1 MLQNRKLRHLQGI
14 AVRNLVVTPP
24 SPRTRRKTIDDEG
37 IPNTL
42 QTPAKTLAIRENRSV
57 HHSRSTT
64 DLTRAHLP
72 SELQETPSQNDAEN
86 TDNRRDRQRVRRR
99 STLPWTGVNPLVRQT
114 RLEDIVDSRMA
125 DTFFSMHCDG
135 IDEPVYIS
143 EVVEK
148 AMNPTFKSV
157 DLGMCGPAVSR
168 RDNVTL
174 RFWARTAK
182 MEEWFLLIEMQV
194 WLRGLQYIGKTL
206 ESFRHPMPAN
216 CVIFQFADG
225 VYASLT
231 DVPGLSVERE
241 TPKSLGW
248 RAAAA
253 TDGKEQATSS
263 YDALM
268 KLANL
273 DDCIQD
279 ALATREKLEGQINE
293 LIERNQ
299 GSVRLMSQVSQAQE
313 RLSDVKKAV
322 AAERKRLRQSTKRRD
337 DMLESLK
344 ARREAMAE
352 GRQNISDMQGYLSD
366 ARTIKQSCEDLLKK
380 TNDDS
385 TGQVRRICED
395 LSAIYPVEPI
405 PGKPLSFTILNI
417 PLPNSNFDDITTKYA
432 KDSVAA
438 ALGYTAHLIH
448 QISYYISVPLLYPI
462 KPYQST
468 SYIQD
473 PISVG
478 LAQRTFPLYPV
489 NTHYR
494 FEYAVFLL
502 NKDIEYLMNR
512 LGLRVLDIRH
522 TLANLKYL
530 LYMLTAGT
538 SELPARKAGGVRGLV
553 SGTMIGGSSG
563 VNTPSLASSRRG
575 SVDSARTMTA
585 APSKTL
591 AATSGNQ
598 NQSQTQNATNDKN
611 LDDLN
616 ISINDINAH
625 RFHAPSPPPH
635 KLNGDISSKSNS
647 KTATGGRGW
656 QVGRDGQAGVT
667 TMSSGATATAGGF
680 IQ

>member
-1 MLQNRKLRHLQGI
+1 M
-14 AVRNLVVTPP
+14 
-24 SPRTRRKTIDDEG
+24 
-37 IPNTL
+37 
-42 QTPAKTLAIRENRSV
+42 

-64 DLTRAHLP
+64 DLTRVQSA
-72 SELQETPSQNDAEN
+72 EIQEATTQNDADN
-86 TDNRRDRQRVRRR
+86 SKNRRERQRVRRR
-99 STLPWTGVNPLVRQT
+99 STLPWTGVSPLVRQT

-148 AMNPTFKSV
+148 AMNPTFKSF
-157 DLGMCGPAVSR
+157 DLNMCGPPVSR

-174 RFWARTAK
+174 RFWAKTAK
-182 MEEWFLLIEMQV
+182 VDEWFLLLEMQV

-216 CVIFQFADG
+216 CVVFQFADG

-231 DVPGLSVERE
+231 DVSGTGVERE
-241 TPKSLGW
+241 KPMTLGW
-248 RAAAA
+248 RAAAK
-253 TDGKEQATSS
+253 TEGKERATSS

-293 LIERNQ
+293 LIEKNQ
-299 GSVRLMSQVSQAQE
+299 GSVRLMNRVSQAQE
-313 RLSDVKKAV
+313 RLSDVKRAV
-322 AAERKRLRQSTKRRD
+322 AAERNRLRQSTKRRD
-337 DMLESLK
+337 DLLASLK
-344 ARREAMAE
+344 ARREAMAQ
-352 GRQNISDMQGYLSD
+352 GRENIADMQGYLSD
-366 ARTIKQSCEDLLKK
+366 ARTIKQSSEDLLRK

-385 TGQVRRICED
+385 AGQIRRICED
-395 LSAIYPVEPI
+395 LSAIYPVEPV

-417 PLPNSNFDDITTKYA
+417 PLPNSNFDDITTRDS
-432 KDSVAA
+432 KDAVAA
-438 ALGYTAHLIH
+438 ALGYTAHLVH

-462 KPYQST
+462 KPYNST

-489 NTHYR
+489 NTSYR
-494 FEYAVFLL
+494 FEYGVFLL

-553 SGTMIGGSSG
+553 SGTMIGGGASSG

-575 SVDSARTMTA
+575 SVDSARTMTMTA
-585 APSKTL
+585 APAKLL
-591 AATSGNQ
+591 AATPGN
-598 NQSQTQNATNDKN
+598 QTQNSTAKKNANANADATI
-611 LDDLN
+611 DDLTL
-616 ISINDINAH
+616 SINDVNAH

-635 KLNGDISSKSNS
+635 KLNGDISSKARV
-647 KTATGGRGW
+647 KAPAPAPAGGRGW

-667 TMSSGATATAGGF
+667 TMSSGATATVGEF

>member
-1 MLQNRKLRHLQGI
+1 M
-14 AVRNLVVTPP
+14 
-24 SPRTRRKTIDDEG
+24 
-37 IPNTL
+37 
-42 QTPAKTLAIRENRSV
+42 
-57 HHSRSTT
+57 
-64 DLTRAHLP
+64 
-72 SELQETPSQNDAEN
+72 
-86 TDNRRDRQRVRRR
+86 
-99 STLPWTGVNPLVRQT
+99 RQT

-148 AMNPTFKSV
+148 AMNPTFKSF
-157 DLGMCGPAVSR
+157 DLSMCGPAVSR

-174 RFWARTAK
+174 RFWAKTAK
-182 MEEWFLLIEMQV
+182 VDEWFLLLEMQV
-194 WLRGLQYIGKTL
+194 WLRRLQYIGKTL
-206 ESFRHPMPAN
+206 ESFWHPMPAN
-216 CVIFQFADG
+216 CVVFQFADG

-231 DVPGLSVERE
+231 DVPGTIVERE
-241 TPKSLGW
+241 KPKTLGW
-248 RAAAA
+248 RAAAK
-253 TDGKEQATSS
+253 TEGKERATSS

-299 GSVRLMSQVSQAQE
+299 GSVRLMNQVSQAQE
-313 RLSDVKKAV
+313 RLSDVKRAV
-322 AAERKRLRQSTKRRD
+322 AAERNRLRQSTKRRD
-337 DMLESLK
+337 DLLASLK
-344 ARREAMAE
+344 ARREAMAQ
-352 GRQNISDMQGYLSD
+352 GRQNIADMQGYLSD
-366 ARTIKQSCEDLLKK
+366 ARAIKQSSENLLGK

-385 TGQVRRICED
+385 AGQIRRICED
-395 LSAIYPVEPI
+395 LSAIYPIEPV

-417 PLPNSNFDDITTKYA
+417 PLPNSNFDDITA
-432 KDSVAA
+432 KVSKDAVAA
-438 ALGYTAHLIH
+438 ALGYTAHLVH

-462 KPYQST
+462 KPYNST

-489 NTHYR
+489 NTSYR
-494 FEYAVFLL
+494 FEYGVFLL

-553 SGTMIGGSSG
+553 TGTVIGGGGGSG

-575 SVDSARTMTA
+575 SVDSAKTMTMTMTA
-585 APSKTL
+585 GQGKL
-591 AATSGNQ
+591 LVATAGNQ
-598 NQSQTQNATNDKN
+598 NQNQNSTTKNLKNSNATI
-611 LDDLN
+611 DDLT
-616 ISINDINAH
+616 ISINDVNAC

-635 KLNGDISSKSNS
+635 KLNGDITSK
-647 KTATGGRGW
+647 APAGRGW

-667 TMSSGATATAGGF
+667 TMSSGATATVGEF